1 VGQLTQYYVA
11 MRDDEAK
18 KRRAAEKIERQ
29 LDEALKDTFPASDPV
44 SIATSEDEV
53 PGGAD
58 DAALPQERTKA
69 R

>member
-1 VGQLTQYYVA
+1 

-44 SIATSEDEV
+44 AIVISEDEA
-53 PGGAD
+53 PGAAD
-58 DAALPQERTKA
+58 DAALPQGRT
-69 R
+69 